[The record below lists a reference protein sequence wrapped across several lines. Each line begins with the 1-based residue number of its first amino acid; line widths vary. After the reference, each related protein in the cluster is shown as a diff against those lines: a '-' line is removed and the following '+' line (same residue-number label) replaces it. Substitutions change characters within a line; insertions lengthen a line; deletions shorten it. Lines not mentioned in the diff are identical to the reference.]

1 MTIQKTLT
9 IQVSMSSGASEADLN
24 QHLDDFVNE
33 IKYNCEN
40 MRFRS
45 WYQSIST
52 SWPESYPVEISVE
65 NSVK

>member
-24 QHLDDFVNE
+24 RHFDDFVNE
-33 IKYNCEN
+33 IKYKCEN

-45 WYQSIST
+45 WYQSIAT
-52 SWPESYPVEISVE
+52 SWDESYPVEISV
-65 NSVK
+65 NVSVK

>member
-45 WYQSIST
+45 WYKSIST